1 MRSNT
6 LPLSTLFL
14 ALYSFFNKHL
24 KVFWTGVIVLCLL
37 IGFLASKIRFEEDI
51 TRFFPVSKE
60 NSAAVKEAFSNNKLK
75 DRLVLMVSGNN
86 GNHDVM
92 TAFADSFV
100 SQANAKLSGEYIEHI
115 LYRVDESEF
124 LDLFDSLYNNLPLYL
139 DEADFKKIDSLVQDS
154 IISKTIQKDYR
165 ALLAPSG
172 MVTARFIEK
181 DPLGFAPIILN
192 KLKQL
197 QLDNNY
203 EIENGYIFSKD
214 KSTLLVFIAPAFDPG
229 DTKKNENFISTLNGI
244 IKSNTSSPGNVSA
257 TLFGGAVV
265 SLENAHRMKTD
276 SIVASALSTVLI
288 IVLLFLFFRKKRVII
303 FIFFPVIFGA
313 GLSLAL
319 MYLIKSSV
327 SIIAVGA
334 GSVVLGLAIN
344 YSMHFFVHLKHVR
357 DVKKTLRDLASPMT
371 VGGITTIGAFLGLM
385 FIKSELLRDF
395 GLFAAFSLV
404 GAALF
409 TLIVLPHTVSFF
421 RQEDLV
427 KESRFEKAIERIVS
441 FRFRKKLPVTIVVI
455 VVTCI
460 LTWFA
465 FDVKF
470 EDDLMSMNYMSE
482 ELTASEKKLDEIN
495 NAHLKSVFCISYGNT
510 LQEAAA
516 ANNAVNKK
524 IQSLKAGGVI
534 AGSSSVADFLVPD
547 SLQHVRIDRWN
558 EFWNAGKKEQVK
570 STIQKQAALNGF
582 APGAFDPFFEIL
594 EKNFQ
599 PTDMLQSEVF
609 KHSLLSEFVSV
620 KNNVI
625 TILTGI
631 KVSENKREALFAG
644 LGNME
649 NVIVFDKL
657 FIATQLVNFL
667 QSDFNTVLYISS
679 IMVFVFLLLSFGRI
693 EPAVFSFLP
702 MLISW
707 LWILGIMAIF
717 GIAFNIVNIIIS
729 TFIFGLGDDYS
740 IFNSEGMLQEYSNGR
755 KMLSSFKTSILLSA
769 LTCLIGVG
777 TLVVAKHPALQS
789 ISLIT
794 IIGMLCVVFISFYVQ
809 PMLYEF
815 LMLNR
820 KKNGRVPLTFLSMIL
835 SAIAFSYFFLGCMIL
850 TVVVLVIYPILP
862 FRKATRKKILQT
874 MMSLFARSIIYVM
887 FNVKKRIINETH
899 ENFKTPAV
907 VIANHQ
913 SFIDILLM
921 VMISRKN
928 VLLVNDWVWNSPFF
942 GLVVKRAGFYQVTK
956 GFEESIPA
964 LEEAVKFGYSIVV
977 FPEGTRSRTP
987 EIHRF
992 HKGAFFIAEKFNL
1005 DVLPILIHGASD
1017 TMQKGDDFL
1026 LKSGQLTVKYLP
1038 RIKASDTSFG
1048 IGYSDRTKMISKYFK
1063 AEYNKL
1069 REELE
1074 TPEYFKDKLVKN
1086 YIYKGAVLEWYIRI
1100 KLRLENNYRL
1110 FLERVP
1116 RTGSVVDLG
1125 CGYGNVSMMLGFIS
1139 KYRTI
1144 TGVDYDE
1151 DKIAMA
1157 SNSPTKPVN
1166 VNFVCSDVL
1175 DYSFVPTDTFLLS
1188 DVLHYLPEEKQ
1199 TALLRKC
1206 IENLNAGGSV
1216 LIRDAN
1222 ADLASRHRGTKLT
1235 EFFST
1240 KFGYNKARH
1249 GGMHFISASL
1259 IKEVAG
1265 EHKMQLQ
1272 VIDQTKLTS
1281 NIFYHLK
1288 KV

>member
-1 MRSNT
+1 
-6 LPLSTLFL
+6 LSTLFL
-14 ALYSFFNKHL
+14 ALYTFFSRHL
-24 KVFWTGVIVLCLL
+24 KIFWTGVIVICLL
-37 IGFLASKIRFEEDI
+37 IAFLASKIQFEEDI

-60 NSAAVKEAFSNNKLK
+60 NSVAVKEAFANNKLK
-75 DRLVLMVSGNN
+75 DRLVLMISGDK
-86 GNHDVM
+86 NHHDEM

-100 SQANAKLSGEYIEHI
+100 SQANTKLSGEYIERV
-115 LYRVDESEF
+115 LYRIDESQF
-124 LDLFDSLYNNLPLYL
+124 LDLFDALYSDLPLYL
-139 DEADFKKIDSLVQDS
+139 EADDYQKMDSLTQDS
-154 IISKTIQKDYR
+154 AVSKSIQKNYR
-165 ALLAPSG
+165 ALLSPSG
-172 MVTARFIEK
+172 MVTGRFIEK

-214 KSTLLVFIAPAFDPG
+214 KNTLLVFIAPAFDPG
-229 DTKKNENFISTLNGI
+229 DTRKNEKFVSTLNGI
-244 IKSNTSSPGNVSA
+244 IASNSSVTKNVSA
-257 TLFGGAVV
+257 TLFGAAVV
-265 SLENAHRMKTD
+265 SLENAHRMKSD
-276 SIVASALSTVLI
+276 SILASVISTILI
-288 IVLLFLFFRKKRVII
+288 LILLFLFFRKKRVII
-303 FIFFPVIFGA
+303 FIFLPVLFGA
-313 GLSLAL
+313 GLSIAIL
-319 MYLIKSSV
+319 YLIKSSV

-357 DVKKTLRDLASPMT
+357 DVKQTLRDLASPMT
-371 VGGITTIGAFLGLM
+371 VGGITTIGAFLGLL
-385 FIKSELLRDF
+385 FIKSELLHDF

-409 TLIVLPHTVSFF
+409 TLIVLPHTVSIFKLMDS
-421 RQEDLV
+421 E
-427 KESRFEKAIERIVS
+427 KESRFEKIVDRIVS
-441 FRFRKKLPVTIVVI
+441 FRFKKKFPLIATVI
-455 VVTCI
+455 IVTCV

-465 FDVKF
+465 FDVQF
-470 EDDLMSMNYMSE
+470 ENDLMSMNYMSGK
-482 ELTASEKKLDEIN
+482 LTAAEKKLDDIN

-510 LQEAAA
+510 LEEAAL
-516 ANNAVNKK
+516 ANNDVNKK
-524 IQSLKAGGVI
+524 IQALRAQGIVT
-534 AGSSSVADFLVPD
+534 GSSSVADFLVPG
-547 SLQHVRIDRWN
+547 SIQKERIARWN
-558 EFWNAGKKEQVK
+558 GFWNKSKKEHVK
-570 STIQKQAALNGF
+570 ESIRKNAALSGF
-582 APGAFDPFFEIL
+582 ASDAFNPFFEIL
-594 EKNFQ
+594 DKNFQ
-599 PTDMLQSEVF
+599 EKDMLRSEIF
-609 KHSLLSEFVSV
+609 KNSLLSEFVSV
-620 KNNVI
+620 KNNVV

-631 KVSENKREALFAG
+631 KVSESKREALFAG
-644 LGNME
+644 LGNLG

-657 FIATQLVNFL
+657 FIATQLVSFL

-679 IMVFVFLLLSFGRI
+679 ILVFVFLLLSFGRI
-693 EPAVFSFLP
+693 EPAIFSFLP

-707 LWILGIMAIF
+707 LWILGIMSIF
-717 GIAFNIVNIIIS
+717 GIKFNIVNIIIS

-777 TLVVAKHPALQS
+777 TLVVAKHPALRS

-809 PMLYEF
+809 PMFYKF
-815 LMLNR
+815 LLLTR
-820 KKNGRVPLTFLSMIL
+820 KKNGRVPLTFLTMFL
-835 SAIAFSYFFLGCMIL
+835 SAFAFTYFFFGCMIL

-862 FRKATRKKILQT
+862 FRKPTRKKILQNL
-874 MMSLFARSIIYVM
+874 MSIFAKSLIYIM
-887 FNVKKRIINETH
+887 FNVKKKIINERH

-913 SFIDILLM
+913 SFLDILLM
-921 VMISRKN
+921 VMISPKN

-942 GLVVKRAGFYQVTK
+942 GLVVKRAGFYPVTR
-956 GFEESIPA
+956 GFEESIHA
-964 LEEAVKFGYSIVV
+964 LEEAVRLGYSIVV

-1005 DVLPILIHGASD
+1005 DILPILIHGASN

-1026 LKSGQLTVKYLP
+1026 LKNGQLTVKYLP
-1038 RIKASDTSFG
+1038 RIKAADKSFG
-1048 IGYSDRTKMISKYFK
+1048 TGYSERTKVISKYFK
-1063 AEYNKL
+1063 TEYNKL
-1069 REELE
+1069 RDELE
-1074 TPEYFKDKLVKN
+1074 TPEYFRDKLIKN
-1086 YIYKGAVLEWYIRI
+1086 YIYKGAIMEWYIRI

-1116 RTGSVVDLG
+1116 KSGSVVDLG
-1125 CGYGNVSMMLGFIS
+1125 CGYGNVSLMLGFIS
-1139 KYRTI
+1139 KHRNI

-1175 DYSFVPTDTFLLS
+1175 NYAFGPTDTFLLS
-1188 DVLHYLPEEKQ
+1188 DVLHYLPEEQ
-1199 TALLRKC
+1199 QMSLLTKC
-1206 IENLNAGGSV
+1206 ISNLNAGGSV

-1222 ADLASRHRGTKLT
+1222 ADLATRHQGTRLT

-1240 KFGYNKARH
+1240 NFGFNKARH
-1249 GGMHFISASL
+1249 GGMHFISAKR
-1259 IKEVAG
+1259 IKEVADA
-1265 EHKMQLQ
+1265 HHMQLD

-1288 KV
+1288 KD

>member
-6 LPLSTLFL
+6 FPLATFFI

-24 KVFWTGVIVLCLL
+24 RIFWAGVIILCIL
-37 IGFLASKIRFEEDI
+37 IGFLASKIQFEEDI

-60 NSAAVKEAFSNNKLK
+60 NSVAVKEAFASNKLK
-75 DRLVLMVSGNN
+75 DRLVLMVSGSSNK
-86 GNHDVM
+86 HDEM

-100 SQANAKLSGEYIEHI
+100 SQANAKLSGAYIEHI
-115 LYRVDESEF
+115 LYKVDENEF
-124 LDLFDSLYNNLPLYL
+124 LDLFDALYSNLPLYL
-139 DEADFKKIDSLVQDS
+139 EDGDYQKIDSLIRDS
-154 IISKTIQKDYR
+154 SVSKSIQKNYR
-165 ALLAPSG
+165 ALLAPTG
-172 MVTARFIEK
+172 MVTGRFIEK

-197 QLDNNY
+197 QLVNNY
-203 EIENGYIFSKD
+203 EIVNSYIFSKD
-214 KSTLLVFIAPAFDPG
+214 KNTLLVFIAPAFDPG
-229 DTKKNENFISTLNGI
+229 DTKKNEKFISTLNGI
-244 IKSNTSSPGNVSA
+244 INSNLPVSQNLSA

-276 SIVASALSTVLI
+276 SILASAISTVLI
-288 IVLLFLFFRKKRVII
+288 LILLFLFFRKKRVIV

-313 GLSLAL
+313 GLSIAL
-319 MYLIKSSV
+319 LYLIKSSV

-371 VGGITTIGAFLGLM
+371 VGGITTIGAFLGLL

-421 RQEDLV
+421 SLVDLK
-427 KESRFEKAIERIVS
+427 KESRFEKIIERIVS
-441 FRFRKKLPVTIVVI
+441 FRFRNKWPLITGVI
-455 VVTCI
+455 IVTCV

-465 FDVKF
+465 FDVQF

-482 ELTASEKKLDEIN
+482 DLTAAEKKLDDIN
-495 NAHLKSVFCISYGNT
+495 NSHLKSVFCISYGNS
-510 LQEAAA
+510 LQEAAV
-516 ANNAVNKK
+516 ANNEVNKR
-524 IQSLKAGGVI
+524 IQALKAAGII
-534 AGSSSVADFLVPD
+534 AGSSSVADFLVPG
-547 SLQHVRIDRWN
+547 SIQLERIARWNSFWNSEKKEHVRSSILKHAER
-558 EFWNAGKKEQVK
+558 
-570 STIQKQAALNGF
+570 NGF
-582 APGAFDPFFEIL
+582 SPDAFNPFYEIL
-594 EKNFQ
+594 DKNFQ
-599 PTDMLQSEVF
+599 PVDMLRSEVF

-620 KNNVI
+620 KNNVV

-631 KVSENKREALFAG
+631 KVSESKRVDLFDR
-644 LGNME
+644 LGSLE

-679 IMVFVFLLLSFGRI
+679 ILVFMFLLLSFGRM

-707 LWILGIMAIF
+707 LWILGIMSIF
-717 GIAFNIVNIIIS
+717 GIKFNIVNIIIS

-740 IFNSEGMLQEYSNGR
+740 IFNSEGMLQQYSNGR

-815 LMLNR
+815 FLLNR
-820 KKNGRVPLTFLSMIL
+820 KEKGRVPLTFLTIL
-835 SAIAFSYFFLGCMIL
+835 QSAIAFTYFFIGCMIL
-850 TVVVLVIYPILP
+850 TVVAVFIYPLLP
-862 FRKATRKKILQT
+862 LRKPKKKKLLQS
-874 MMSLFARSIIYVM
+874 MMSLFARSLIYLMV
-887 FNVKKRIINETH
+887 NVRKEIINEAH

-913 SFIDILLM
+913 SFLDILLM
-921 VMISRKN
+921 VMLSRKN
-928 VLLVNDWVWNSPFF
+928 VLLVNNWVWNSPFF
-942 GLVVKRAGFYQVTK
+942 GLVVKRAGFYPVRK
-956 GFEESIPA
+956 GFEESIHA
-964 LEEAVKFGYSIVV
+964 LEEAVRLGYSIVV

-987 EIHRF
+987 ELNRF

-1005 DVLPILIHGASD
+1005 DILPILIHGASD

-1026 LKSGQLTVKYLP
+1026 LKSGRLTVKFLP
-1038 RIKASDTSFG
+1038 RISASDTSFG
-1048 IGYSDRTKMISKYFK
+1048 SGYYERTKIISKYFR
-1063 AEYNKL
+1063 AEYYKL

-1100 KLRLENNYRL
+1100 KLRLENNYKL

-1116 RTGSVVDLG
+1116 RSGSVVDLG
-1125 CGYGNVSMMLGFIS
+1125 CGYGNVSLMLGFIS
-1139 KYRTI
+1139 KHRDI

-1157 SNSPTKPVN
+1157 SNSPTKPNN
-1166 VNFVCSDVL
+1166 VKFVCSDVL
-1175 DYSFVPTDTFLLS
+1175 NYSFAPTDTFLLS
-1188 DVLHYLPEEKQ
+1188 DVLHYLPEEQ
-1199 TALLRKC
+1199 QISLLRKC
-1206 IENLNAGGSV
+1206 ISNLNDGGSV

-1222 ADLASRHRGTKLT
+1222 ADLASRHQGTKLT

-1240 KFGYNKARH
+1240 KFGFNKARH
-1249 GGMHFISASL
+1249 GGMHFISARR
-1259 IKEVAG
+1259 IKEVAV
-1265 EHKMQLQ
+1265 EHRMQLD